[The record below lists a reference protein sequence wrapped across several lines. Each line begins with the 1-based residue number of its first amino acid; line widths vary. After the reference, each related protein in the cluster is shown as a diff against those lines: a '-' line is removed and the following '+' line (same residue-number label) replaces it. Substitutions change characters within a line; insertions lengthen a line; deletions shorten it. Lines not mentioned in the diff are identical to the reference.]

1 MRLDVWMK
9 ENGLFDAYMACM
21 HEEWPKQAESCL
33 QRWDIENASLSKQL
47 TCSFEWD
54 KTEQGM
60 DFWYNLYQQF
70 RLAEAEQSGVD
81 LT

>member
-33 QRWDIENASLSKQL
+33 QRWDIENALLSEQL
-47 TCSFEWD
+47 ICSFEWD
-54 KTEQGM
+54 RTEQGM